1 MNLKFL
7 ETLVCVAELQ
17 NFRQAAARLHTTQPA
32 VSARIRALEDMLGIE
47 LIDRSGREIRL
58 TPAGLEAL
66 RHARAIVELS
76 AHMRQTLSSA
86 ETLQGIL
93 RIGVIDT
100 IIHTWLPRLIERV
113 RTSHPRVSFEL
124 TADTSLRLAEGVRS
138 GEIDLALLMGPLEDD
153 GVVNHDLGRFP
164 MAWVANPRHFHFN
177 GPVDVLR
184 LAEHPILSYPRHSK
198 PYRAI
203 ERFFGASLG
212 RQPLLN
218 CSNSLA
224 SLVRLAID
232 GIGIA
237 AIPPVV
243 IEKEIATDRLAV
255 VPVRQAFPSLAFTA
269 SYLDGQAAALPA
281 AVAGFARDEAFRYSA
296 EKGLDEAAGGSPHV
310 AGTGDS

>member
-47 LIDRSGREIRL
+47 LIDRSGGEIRL

-224 SLVRLAID
+224 SLVRPRHRRHRHRHDTAGCNRKGD
-232 GIGIA
+232 CHRKARRRPGSAG
-237 AIPPVV
+237 
-243 IEKEIATDRLAV
+243 
-255 VPVRQAFPSLAFTA
+255 VPEPSLH
-269 SYLDGQAAALPA
+269 GELPRRS
-281 AVAGFARDEAFRYSA
+281 GRRP
-296 EKGLDEAAGGSPHV
+296 AGGGRRFRARRSTPV
-310 AGTGDS
+310 QRRKGAG